1 MKIQLLIWRT
11 VLRFIYAQLG
21 AIWHCRRLPAPNP
34 FGSAGFQTCCIA
46 DFKVGRRQTLYQRR
60 VWKPATQQ
68 TWKSALHAK
77 PVQGFKARNFLSAKS
92 LAVSKSAL
100 FALAIF
106 CLAVPAMATPL
117 QLVTTV
123 DPSVG
128 PSASGGG
135 NSMNPIITPDGRYVL
150 FASTADNLA
159 LTSSNTP
166 FLAKSP
172 PKINVFLRD
181 RTNGTTTLVSINL
194 AGTGGGNGDSTPI
207 ELSTNGQYAL
217 FESSASDL
225 VPGDTNNATDVF
237 VRDLVNGTNILVS
250 TSTNGGCANGVSGE
264 SAMTP
269 DGRYVTFASTA
280 SNLVP
285 GDTNGIRD
293 IFVRDLQNNTT
304 VRASSDAL
312 AGMVPLPTDYWGGP
326 LYAVI
331 AFSSDSP
338 EITPDGRYVAFIA
351 TFNFSRLSIY
361 VVNSG
366 ISQGVIVSDL
376 VTGNATLVSS
386 NVFYTNIY
394 RGDIY
399 TTFNPAYNLAI
410 SDNGL
415 FVAFESATNASGGSG
430 AIQRYNLQTGF
441 TDIVCTNAI
450 AVQTSP
456 FFRDL
461 DMTPD
466 GRFIAFVVNS
476 NFNNSS
482 SYRGYSS
489 VYVWDAQTA
498 TTTLVSCD
506 TNNALP
512 TNSIS
517 YQPAID
523 SSGQFVVF
531 LSNATGLTTNAVG
544 GGFHLYLRD
553 LLAGTTTLLD
563 TDTNGF
569 GFSKDFMIPAR
580 LTPDGRY
587 VAFDCTE
594 EMPTT
599 NVYNQ
604 PYAIANRS
612 LVPGDNNRAYDVFL
626 RDLTTNTTELVSVR
640 QPALPSQT
648 PAGFGA
654 APIFSVDTGGRFI
667 AFASTANSLVPNY
680 TNLYRGVFVQALL
693 NGTNVLAS
701 ADTNGFANAGGM
713 ASDPS
718 ISDDGRYVV
727 FASSASNLTP
737 GDNKST
743 ATAAQDVF
751 LRDLQTGITTLI
763 STNATGS
770 GPGNGDSYSPVISAN
785 GRYILFRS
793 KASNLAFF
801 GPNGTG
807 TENLFLRDMHT
818 NVAYALTTMGISCAA
833 MTPDGHYVVFG
844 GSPLYV
850 WDSQIALMIYTIN
863 ANAINAAISPDGNR
877 IVYSTS
883 AGLYALDRAANAN
896 WQIGASVSG
905 SHAGLQFSG
914 DARFLV
920 YSTTNAQVAFDTNG
934 VADVYLYDFVT
945 HSNFLVSQGNPPGA
959 ASGPSDSPVISN
971 DGRFVAYRSTAT
983 NLVTGATNGVP
994 NVFLYDR
1001 QTGAN
1006 TLLSANTSGMAGNNR
1021 SLIPMFSGDGQT
1033 IVFQSWASDLIAQDY
1048 NQANDLVAIKIATSN
1063 PTPVFVGQMVFAPAT
1078 LQSPTLTWP
1087 AVNGK
1092 TYQVLFKNRP
1102 TDAVWQTLNG
1112 NVWVSGNQGYATD
1125 LAPNPSLRLYRVVA
1139 F

>member
-1 MKIQLLIWRT
+1 
-11 VLRFIYAQLG
+11 
-21 AIWHCRRLPAPNP
+21 
-34 FGSAGFQTCCIA
+34 
-46 DFKVGRRQTLYQRR
+46 
-60 VWKPATQQ
+60 
-68 TWKSALHAK
+68 
-77 PVQGFKARNFLSAKS
+77 
-92 LAVSKSAL
+92 
-100 FALAIF
+100 
-106 CLAVPAMATPL
+106 MATSL
-117 QLVTTV
+117 QLVTTI

-128 PSASGGG
+128 PPASGGG
-135 NSMNPIITPDGRYVL
+135 NSMNPIITPDGRYIL

-166 FLAKSP
+166 FLAQDS

-250 TSTNGGCANGVSGE
+250 ISTNGGCANGASWE

-269 DGRYVTFASTA
+269 DGRYVAFASTA

-285 GDTNGIRD
+285 GDTNGLRD
-293 IFVRDLQNNTT
+293 IFVCDLQNGTT
-304 VRASSDAL
+304 VRVNSDAL
-312 AGMVPLPTDYWGGP
+312 AGMVPVPTDNYGDAE
-326 LYAVI
+326 YTTVTTN
-331 AFSSDSP
+331 SDSP
-338 EITPDGRYVAFIA
+338 EITPDGRYVAFIT
-351 TFNFSRLSIY
+351 TFNFPPY
-361 VVNSG
+361 YNNSLYLG
-366 ISQGVIVSDL
+366 TSQGIFVSDL
-376 VTGNATLVSS
+376 VAGTTTLISS
-386 NVFYTNIY
+386 NLFVTNKFGQITGY
-394 RGDIY
+394 
-399 TTFNPAYNLAI
+399 NPSYNLAI
-410 SDNGL
+410 SDNGR
-415 FVAFESATNASGGSG
+415 FVAFESATNASDGNGV
-430 AIQRYNLQTGF
+430 IQRYNLQTGF
-441 TDIVCTNAI
+441 TDIVCTNAA
-450 AVQTSP
+450 AVQPSL

-461 DMTPD
+461 DITPD

-489 VYVWDAQTA
+489 VYIWDAQTA

-512 TNSIS
+512 TNSVS

-569 GFSKDFMIPAR
+569 GFTKDFMSPAR

-594 EMPTT
+594 EMPAT
-599 NVYNQ
+599 NIYNQ
-604 PYAIANRS
+604 PYAVANRS
-612 LVPGDNNRAYDVFL
+612 LVPGDNNHAYDVFL
-626 RDLTTNTTELVSVR
+626 RDLTTNTIELISVR
-640 QPALPSQT
+640 QPSLPSQT
-648 PAGFGA
+648 PGGSGA
-654 APIFSVDTGGRFI
+654 APMFSVDTGGRFI
-667 AFASTANSLVPNY
+667 AFASAASSLVPNY
-680 TNLYRGVFVQALL
+680 TNLYRGVFVQDLL
-693 NGTNVLAS
+693 NGTNILVS
-701 ADTNGFANAGGM
+701 ADTNGLAGAGGM
-713 ASDPS
+713 SSDPS
-718 ISDDGRYVV
+718 ISGDGRYVV
-727 FASSASNLTP
+727 FTSSASDLTP
-737 GDNKST
+737 GDNKWPYSS
-743 ATAAQDVF
+743 AQDVF
-751 LRDLQTGITTLI
+751 LRDLQTGITTLV
-763 STNATGS
+763 STNASGP

-793 KASNLAFF
+793 LAGDLVNPPINL
-801 GPNGTG
+801 GY
-807 TENLFLRDMHT
+807 EDLFLRDLQAST
-818 NVAYALTTMGISCAA
+818 TYALTATFPGYAPPLVSI
-833 MTPDGHYVVFG
+833 TPDGHFVAFYGPNPVN
-844 GSPLYV
+844 SNPYLYV
-850 WDSQIALMIYTIN
+850 WDSQAAITIYTN
-863 ANAINAAISPDGNR
+863 TATGAINNLVISPDGNR

-883 AGLYALDRAANAN
+883 AGFYAVDRAANAN

-945 HSNFLVSQGNPPGA
+945 RNNFLVSQGNPSGA
-959 ASGPSDSPVISN
+959 ASGPSDFPAISN

-983 NLVTGATNGVP
+983 NLVTGVTNGVP

-1001 QTGAN
+1001 QTGAT

-1021 SLIPMFSGDGQT
+1021 SFAPQFSGDGQT
-1033 IVFQSWASDLIAQDY
+1033 VVFQSWASDLIPQDY
-1048 NQANDLVAIKIATSN
+1048 NQANDLIAIKIATSN
-1063 PTPVFVGQMVFAPAT
+1063 PTPVFAGQMVFAPAT

-1092 TYQVLFKNRP
+1092 AYQVLFKNNL

-1112 NVWVSGNQGYATD
+1112 NTWVSGNQGYATD
-1125 LAPNPSLRLYRVVA
+1125 LAPNVGQRFYRVVA